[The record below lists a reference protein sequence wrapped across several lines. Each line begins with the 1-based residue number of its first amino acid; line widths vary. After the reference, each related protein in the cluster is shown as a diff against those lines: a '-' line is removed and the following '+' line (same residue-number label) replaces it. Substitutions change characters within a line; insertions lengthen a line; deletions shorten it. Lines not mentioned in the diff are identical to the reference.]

1 MSETD
6 ERNTP
11 EVIRGF
17 GFLCTIYVCNIEQM
31 NNNCTNSNSLID
43 GNPLL
48 YEYCA
53 RTFHLINFFLLSVSM
68 YIPLGIIDRM

>member
-1 MSETD
+1 
-6 ERNTP
+6 
-11 EVIRGF
+11 
-17 GFLCTIYVCNIEQM
+17 M
-31 NNNCTNSNSLID
+31 NNNCTNNLID

-68 YIPLGIIDRM
+68 YSALGIIIDYRHGMCFRASSVFVLSILFLFPQRTHYF